1 MAIRL
6 QKKISRCS
14 HSTSV
19 HMAPNFCWA
28 TAVSSARQHA
38 PATDGACHHECGSL
52 DDAKAKQLKQA
63 KKEREQLSIPNTHR
77 RPYKNQTS
85 IMTIQKAVLIQQP
98 CNASSR
104 RWVGAELQGIR
115 KGKAQRLQFGT
126 PWLTANWWTSRGSQ
140 GLKKITKCWVVSR

>member
-85 IMTIQKAVLIQQP
+85 IMTIQRLSLSNSPATPAPAAGSAQNCKASAKAKR
-98 CNASSR
+98 NACSLAPR
-104 RWVGAELQGIR
+104 DLLQIGGLRGVR
-115 KGKAQRLQFGT
+115 KA
-126 PWLTANWWTSRGSQ
+126 
-140 GLKKITKCWVVSR
+140 